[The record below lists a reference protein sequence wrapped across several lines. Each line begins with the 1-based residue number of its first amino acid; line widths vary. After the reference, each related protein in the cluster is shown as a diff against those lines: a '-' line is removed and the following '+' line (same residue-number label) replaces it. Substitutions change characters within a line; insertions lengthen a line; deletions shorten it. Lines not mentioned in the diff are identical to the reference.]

1 LPHRRG
7 PLVRETGVPTPA
19 KDSGAVSIM
28 IQSPEDTIAAVS
40 TPPGEGGI
48 GIVRLSGPD
57 AVAVAAR
64 IFVSSTR
71 RDVARDS
78 RRVFHGHIR
87 DAQGGMIDEVLL
99 HVMRAPHS
107 YTREDVVEINCH
119 GGAGPVAAVLNEV
132 LRHGARLA
140 QPGEFTLRAFLN
152 GRIDLVQA
160 EAVADHIRARTN
172 AGLRAA
178 AAAASGAVS
187 KELHVMAA
195 ELADALARV
204 EASVDFPDDDLPEL
218 LDESLRQR
226 LENTRARMQALLGTA
241 EAGRLYREGASI
253 AIAGRPNVGKSS
265 LFNAL
270 LRDARAIVS
279 AQPGTTR
286 DRIEE
291 TITLSGVPVRLV
303 DTAGLRQANDEVER
317 IGVSIA
323 REAMQA
329 ADIILFV
336 VDATSPA
343 TNADVALAEEL
354 RGLDRPVWIALN
366 KTDIA
371 RGAALPPAFQGFH
384 GPTPVSALT
393 GEGLESLEKG
403 LAGLLLGDAH
413 VAPEQGLI
421 SRAHQRDSL
430 HRAVEAVERTLA
442 RFGDSP
448 ELLGIDLRDAI
459 QAIGEITG
467 ETTPDDL
474 LARIFSTFCIGK

>member
-1 LPHRRG
+1 ML
-7 PLVRETGVPTPA
+7 
-19 KDSGAVSIM
+19 K
-28 IQSPEDTIAAVS
+28 SPEDTIAAVS

-57 AVAVAAR
+57 AIAIAGR
-64 IFVSSTR
+64 MFVSATG
-71 RDVARDS
+71 RDMVRDS
-78 RRVFHGHIR
+78 RRVFYGHVL
-87 DAQGGMIDEVLL
+87 DAQGGRIDEVLL

-119 GGAGPVAAVLNEV
+119 GGAGPVAAVLDEA

-140 QPGEFTLRAFLN
+140 QPGEFTMRAFLN

-160 EAVADHIRARTN
+160 EAVVDHIRARTN

-178 AAAASGAVS
+178 AAAASGMVS
-187 KELHVMAA
+187 KELHAMAA

-218 LDESLRQR
+218 LDESLRRR
-226 LENTRARMQALLGTA
+226 LENTLARMQALLNTA

-303 DTAGLRQANDEVER
+303 DTAGLRHAQDEVER
-317 IGVSIA
+317 MGVSMA

-329 ADIILFV
+329 ADMILFV

-343 TNADVALAEEL
+343 TEADVALAGEL
-354 RGLDRPVWIALN
+354 RDLDRPVWIALN
-366 KTDIA
+366 KTDIVRCCA
-371 RGAALPPAFQGFH
+371 PLPPAFDGFH

-403 LAGLLLGDAH
+403 LAGLILGGAH

-430 HRAVEAVERTLA
+430 HRAAEAVGRTLA

-448 ELLGIDLRDAI
+448 ELLSIDLRDALD
-459 QAIGEITG
+459 ALGEITG

-474 LARIFSTFCIGK
+474 LARIFSSFCIGK